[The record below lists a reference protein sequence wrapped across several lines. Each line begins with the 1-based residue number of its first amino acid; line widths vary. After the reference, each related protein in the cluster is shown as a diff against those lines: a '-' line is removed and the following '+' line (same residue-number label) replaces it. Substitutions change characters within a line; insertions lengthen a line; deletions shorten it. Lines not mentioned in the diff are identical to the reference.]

1 MNKKILKLFLSFV
14 MVLMI
19 ILSGR
24 NTENVFADSIDP
36 NDYIKNINIIDN
48 KGEKESWFKGYK
60 IEDGKIILEVS
71 KDYVESFWNWEEA
84 NKNIDENKLI
94 IETENIEDIMVNNP
108 ISIPENEDWG
118 FTSIKGVKDFKAK
131 AEEWGK
137 GINFSEIGA
146 YVEGWDE
153 QTAFFSKDTPP
164 EFTFTTTNGQSF
176 TLPWEV
182 VEFKGDDEEDIKFEI
197 IISANSNNK
206 NVDKEI
212 EVGILVDD
220 KLLGEQ
226 RVELEPGKPYNIQ
239 AKDGTRTKF
248 KEWKLETNYIDD
260 LESNFE
266 KYFSGKKTD
275 ENLQFTLTEKLIE
288 ELKELPEN
296 KRYINLEAKYDE
308 YTSVEIELKEE
319 LKTTDLSTMTKR
331 SINMMEYSMET
342 EEYKDRIRLLKNN
355 INNDYTHK
363 LDDTM
368 GEAYIILK
376 DKDGKLKEKFSS
388 SLNEDIIL
396 AYSSIFVKESD
407 TVELIAI
414 PKEDYEFEK
423 WQIITPAIDMETEWG
438 IEPQYLNP
446 ESGVF
451 CEIKSPYIKTELQAM
466 QNKGEGH
473 IKRFRARAI
482 FKSINE
488 GEQKEIDTI
497 QDIHKE
503 YIKGYT
509 DVSDVFPKTVE
520 VKFKDSDEK
529 VAIAVDWG
537 AVDLE
542 SIASGEHIIKG
553 RLRDPRFFEK
563 EAKLYLNVKEI
574 RGFKEL
580 TQKASLINSNFFT
593 GSGKSHTLP
602 KTVEVKIFDGEKE
615 NVVELDAKWK
625 DKELSEDRSYEVQ
638 KGTICFYK
646 HGKFT
651 ANGGIKGYDE
661 EIQYELE
668 VIPGNTVRFL
678 VDDNFKKSGNGYV
691 YTTLNSIDIKKG
703 ELILEPEETPKR
715 SGYISAGWYSNAS
728 YSDPLDLNAGKKFKT
743 PQELGENEMTGSS
756 YPLYNKWRELF
767 IDTIENIEIEVDSQL
782 PDKITINTTDKDI
795 VEVDV
800 KEWKQ
805 ETVDLS
811 QAGEYI
817 VKAII
822 EWKLEDKEVDVN
834 IKVKDKTVE
843 KQKHTITFNTN
854 GGSNIPPTEV
864 EEGQKLTKPT
874 DPIREGYK
882 FISWYSDEGLTE
894 KFDFN
899 TEITENITLYA
910 KWEEEP
916 NEPIQEIL
924 EITSVELIKEG
935 KVISKGVIK
944 GKNITLELPEG
955 YDESII
961 EGNHILKIT
970 GTEGANLAQDRGY
983 DGPIEK
989 WAAGDISNSIMAGQ
1003 SKKFTIYKD
1012 DNSVDYTIEI
1022 LEATEPTP
1030 PVEDK
1035 YTITFNSNGGS
1046 SVNPQILKANEKV
1059 YRPADPTKSDYKF
1072 IGWYEDSSLTRV
1084 FDFNTPITENIT
1096 LFAKWEKSDS
1106 PTPKPSE
1113 KKDARINKFSL
1124 AGIPGVINHD
1134 RETIDIY
1141 LPFNIDLDYLV
1152 PDINYEGDEIYPS
1165 ISKPQDFNRTVYY
1178 TITGRDYNSKTYK
1191 VYVDMPRGRDR
1202 YDRQT
1207 YYEDWYKPLSGKTK
1221 GKSKD
1226 DKDWY
1231 EISQEIKKKRL
1242 EEEKSPSLTSKEVKA
1257 AALNKAGQITA
1268 QSGGI
1273 RRDVSIKQFSDHME
1287 VKQNSKDKGDFIKNQ
1302 INIPSGVLTELNELG
1317 FDYLKY
1323 STNLVRVKIFPFMD
1337 SADGVIIN
1345 IRPAPSEQNNDIQ
1358 YIWAKTKGAGKLFEI
1373 ETNSTKA
1380 GLSFEMKL
1388 DKKLPAEY
1396 IRVVKF
1402 NYMKQK
1408 FEDLSPEK
1416 WSVVNERVYVEQVSG
1431 GIYGII
1437 YKK

>member
-1 MNKKILKLFLSFV
+1 MIQKIIKLYIKEGCIVNKRTLNKILGFILLFICILTVGNNVAFSETVSNTNGGNNWSIGMEEGQNLIKSTGSAEEFKILDIKLGKDNNEEWLLKYDVNNDEIDLFLLGGGNGNLQWIELNNFKLKKRKLKIKTQGVKEITLINKNDKYNIDKTITKSYTEWEEGISFPEF
-14 MVLMI
+14 
-19 ILSGR
+19 G
-24 NTENVFADSIDP
+24 
-36 NDYIKNINIIDN
+36 IKNGEVDIDN
-48 KGEKESWFKGYK
+48 PPTLIFHTESGDNISYKLNFKEGELPFKVKIYITPQNSYDQTATGGIVKYDENGKEKLISFGYYEIGDTVTIKAIDGEKSKFKKWWSGEQYQNPPEGHDPSK
-60 IEDGKIILEVS
+60 YIILE
-71 KDYVESFWNWEEA
+71 DFIGDIT
-84 NKNIDENKLI
+84 KNELTFTIDEKFKNLKDSTSGDKDKLSLSADFDTFSKIYINTSEPTNDKLI
-94 IETENIEDIMVNNP
+94 ATVDR
-108 ISIPENEDWG
+108 D
-118 FTSIKGVKDFKAK
+118 
-131 AEEWGK
+131 
-137 GINFSEIGA
+137 
-146 YVEGWDE
+146 
-153 QTAFFSKDTPP
+153 
-164 EFTFTTTNGQSF
+164 
-176 TLPWEV
+176 V
-182 VEFKGDDEEDIKFEI
+182 VPT
-197 IISANSNNK
+197 
-206 NVDKEI
+206 
-212 EVGILVDD
+212 
-220 KLLGEQ
+220 GEQ
-226 RVELEPGKPYNIQ
+226 FTIE
-239 AKDGTRTKF
+239 AKS
-248 KEWKLETNYIDD
+248 E
-260 LESNFE
+260 
-266 KYFSGKKTD
+266 D
-275 ENLQFTLTEKLIE
+275 ENLVFDRWEMDPIITGYNTDN
-288 ELKELPEN
+288 PN
-296 KRYINLEAKYDE
+296 VNLEMNKL
-308 YTSVEIELKEE
+308 TL
-319 LKTTDLSTMTKR
+319 
-331 SINMMEYSMET
+331 NMP
-342 EEYKDRIRLLKNN
+342 N
-355 INNDYTHK
+355 
-363 LDDTM
+363 
-368 GEAYIILK
+368 
-376 DKDGKLKEKFSS
+376 
-388 SLNEDIIL
+388 
-396 AYSSIFVKESD
+396 
-407 TVELIAI
+407 
-414 PKEDYEFEK
+414 
-423 WQIITPAIDMETEWG
+423 
-438 IEPQYLNP
+438 
-446 ESGVF
+446 
-451 CEIKSPYIKTELQAM
+451 
-466 QNKGEGH
+466 
-473 IKRFRARAI
+473 
-482 FKSINE
+482 
-488 GEQKEIDTI
+488 
-497 QDIHKE
+497 
-503 YIKGYT
+503 
-509 DVSDVFPKTVE
+509 
-520 VKFKDSDEK
+520 
-529 VAIAVDWG
+529 
-537 AVDLE
+537 LE
-542 SIASGEHIIKG
+542 NA
-553 RLRDPRFFEK
+553 
-563 EAKLYLNVKEI
+563 
-574 RGFKEL
+574 
-580 TQKASLINSNFFT
+580 
-593 GSGKSHTLP
+593 
-602 KTVEVKIFDGEKE
+602 
-615 NVVELDAKWK
+615 
-625 DKELSEDRSYEVQ
+625 
-638 KGTICFYK
+638 
-646 HGKFT
+646 
-651 ANGGIKGYDE
+651 
-661 EIQYELE
+661 YELE
-668 VIPGNTVRFL
+668 NSYRLNVIAY
-678 VDDNFKKSGNGYV
+678 FKERDK
-691 YTTLNSIDIKKG
+691 
-703 ELILEPEETPKR
+703 EPE
-715 SGYISAGWYSNAS
+715 
-728 YSDPLDLNAGKKFKT
+728 
-743 PQELGENEMTGSS
+743 
-756 YPLYNKWRELF
+756 
-767 IDTIENIEIEVDSQL
+767 
-782 PDKITINTTDKDI
+782 
-795 VEVDV
+795 
-800 KEWKQ
+800 
-805 ETVDLS
+805 
-811 QAGEYI
+811 
-817 VKAII
+817 
-822 EWKLEDKEVDVN
+822 
-834 IKVKDKTVE
+834 
-843 KQKHTITFNTN
+843 KHTITFNTN

-874 DPIREGYK
+874 DPTREGYN
-882 FISWYSDEGLTE
+882 FIGWYSDEGLTE
-894 KFDFN
+894 EFDFN
-899 TEITENITLYA
+899 TEIIENITLYA

-970 GTEGANLAQDRGY
+970 GTEGANLAQDRGF
-983 DGPIEK
+983 DGPIEE
-989 WAAGDISNSIMAGQ
+989 WAAGNISNSIMAGQ

-1022 LEATEPTP
+1022 LAPVVPTP
-1030 PVEDK
+1030 PVEDE

-1046 SVNPQILKANEKV
+1046 SVNPQILKANEKA

-1084 FDFNTPITENIT
+1084 FDFNTPITKNIT

-1152 PDINYEGDEIYPS
+1152 PDISYEGDEIYPS

-1257 AALNKAGQITA
+1257 AALNKAGKITA

-1345 IRPAPSEQNNDIQ
+1345 IRPAPSERNNDIQ

-1388 DKKLPAEY
+1388 DKKLPSEY

>member
-14 MVLMI
+14 MVLTI

-60 IEDGKIILEVS
+60 MEDGKIILEVS
-71 KDYVESFWNWEEA
+71 KDYVKTFWNWEEA
-84 NKNIDENKLI
+84 SDIDEKKLI

-108 ISIPENEDWG
+108 ISIPENEEWG

-226 RVELEPGKPYNIQ
+226 RVELEPGKPYTIQ

-275 ENLQFTLTEKLIE
+275 ENLQFTLTEELIE
-288 ELKELPEN
+288 ELKELPDH

-423 WQIITPAIDMETEWG
+423 WQIITPAMDMETEWG

-473 IKRFRARAI
+473 IKRFKARAI

-497 QDIHKE
+497 QDIRKE
-503 YIKGYT
+503 YIKEYT

-542 SIASGEHIIKG
+542 SITSGEHIIKG
-553 RLRDPRFFEK
+553 RLRDPRFSEK

-782 PDKITINTTDKDI
+782 PNKITINTTDKDT
-795 VEVDV
+795 VEVAV
-800 KEWKQ
+800 KKWKLDN
-805 ETVDLS
+805 VNLS
-811 QAGEYI
+811 QPGEYAT
-817 VKAII
+817 KAIV

-834 IKVKDKTVE
+834 IKVKDKIVE
-843 KQKHTITFNTN
+843 KQKYTITFNTN
-854 GGSNIPPTEV
+854 GGNNIPPTEI

-882 FISWYSDEGLTE
+882 FIGWYSDEDLTE
-894 KFDFN
+894 EFDFN
-899 TEITENITLYA
+899 TPITENITLYA
-910 KWEEEP
+910 KWEKETTD
-916 NEPIQEIL
+916 EIL
-924 EITSVELIKEG
+924 EITSVELIKDG
-935 KVISKGVIK
+935 KTISRGVIK
-944 GKNITLELPEG
+944 GKTITLELPEG

-970 GTEGANLAQDRGY
+970 GTEGANLAQDGGY
-983 DGPIEK
+983 DGSIEE
-989 WAAGDISNSIMAGQ
+989 WAAGNISNSIMAGQ

-1012 DNSVDYTIEI
+1012 DCSVDYTIEI
-1022 LEATEPTP
+1022 LEANKVSEYTISFNTMGGNTISPIKVKEGETIPIPKEPTR
-1030 PVEDK
+1030 E
-1035 YTITFNSNGGS
+1035 G
-1046 SVNPQILKANEKV
+1046 
-1059 YRPADPTKSDYKF
+1059 YKF
-1072 IGWYEDSSLTRV
+1072 AGWYKDVLYKYEY
-1084 FDFNTPITENIT
+1084 DFNTIVKDDRE

-1106 PTPKPSE
+1106 PTSKPGE
-1113 KKDARINKFSL
+1113 KKNAKITSFSL
-1124 AGIPGVINHD
+1124 VGIPGDINHSK
-1134 RETIDIY
+1134 ETIDVY
-1141 LPFNIDLDYLV
+1141 LPFYMDLDYLV
-1152 PDINYEGDEIYPS
+1152 PDISYEGEEIYPG
-1165 ISKPQDFNRTVYY
+1165 IGPQNFNRTVYY
-1178 TITGRDYNSKTYK
+1178 TVSGKDYNSKTYK
-1191 VYVDMPRGRDR
+1191 VYIDMPRDRYDR

-1221 GKSKD
+1221 DKSKD

-1231 EISQEIKKKRL
+1231 AISQESKKKRL
-1242 EEEKSPSLTSKEVKA
+1242 EEEKKPSLTSKEVKA
-1257 AALNKAGQITA
+1257 AALNEVGKITA
-1268 QSGGI
+1268 QSGNAK
-1273 RRDVSIKQFSDHME
+1273 RDVSIKQFSDHME
-1287 VKQNSKDKGDFIKNQ
+1287 VRLNSKDKGDFIKNQ

-1323 STNLVRVKIFPFMD
+1323 STNLVRIKIFPFMD
-1337 SADGVIIN
+1337 SADGVRIN

-1388 DKKLPAEY
+1388 DKKLPAEN
-1396 IRVVKF
+1396 IRVVKY
-1402 NYMKQK
+1402 NYIKQK
-1408 FEDLSPEK
+1408 FEDISPEK
-1416 WSVVNERVYVEQVSG
+1416 WSIVDNRLYVEQVSE